1 MSTEIPQSI
10 REMKTPLNVLKEKF
24 GYSSF
29 RFEQEKAIN
38 NLLEGKDTFVLMPTG
53 GGKSLC
59 YQVPALVFEGLTVVI
74 SPLIS
79 LMKDQ
84 VDGLRLNGIE
94 AACLNSSVGMG
105 EQLEIIAK
113 MRSGKMKLLYVAP
126 EKFFGKEQQF
136 IELLK
141 TVNVSL
147 FAVDEA
153 HCISQ
158 WGHDFRPE
166 YLMIG
171 TMRSHFPNVPMIAL
185 TATADEVTRKD
196 IIRQLYL
203 KDPQI
208 FLSSF
213 NRPNIHYTVE
223 PKKDS
228 YNMMVKYLRA
238 RKDDSGVIYAF
249 SRKSV
254 EELAAKLRLEGFSV
268 RPYHAGLDK
277 KTREEN
283 QEFFIKDKVKIIVA
297 TIAFGMGIDKS
308 NVRYVIHADLPKNI
322 EGYYQETGRAG
333 RDGLKS
339 EAILF
344 YSSADLFKLKR
355 FMEGDNAEQTEL
367 MFKKLN
373 KMAEYCEIKTC
384 RRKFLL
390 EYFDEFYPDNCGS
403 CDVCL
408 TSYQKVD
415 ATLIAQ
421 KALSAVSRLEE
432 KFGINYVVDF
442 LRGSKSEK
450 IFYTHKGLKT
460 YGIGADLSK
469 EQWVNYLRELI
480 NEGYLKQ
487 EGEPYPIL
495 KLTEKSWPV
504 LQGEKRVSLV
514 ENTGQ
519 QKTSDIPQYNAAL
532 FNELKVLRNQ
542 LAEEENVPAYIVL
555 SDLTLQE
562 LATYLP
568 SKVEELSNITG
579 FGEIKTQRY
588 GAFFIENIVK
598 FCTKNSLKSRV
609 DQIPTQVITKPVSLT
624 TDTKLETL
632 NLFKVGNSLK
642 EIAEKRNLAVSTI
655 ETHLAH
661 FISEGELEIEALV
674 DKEKIAAIEEAIK
687 EHGDS
692 LLTPLKAV
700 LGEKYTY
707 GDIRAVVNYLKRKKS
722 LKIEL

>member
-1 MSTEIPQSI
+1 
-10 REMKTPLNVLKEKF
+10 MKTPLNVLKEKF
-24 GYSSF
+24 GYSTF

-38 NLLEGKDTFVLMPTG
+38 NILAGKDTFVLMPTG

-59 YQVPALVFEGLTVVI
+59 YQIPALIFEGLTVVI

-94 AACLNSSVGMG
+94 ASCLNSSVGIS

-113 MRSGKMKLLYVAP
+113 MRSGKLKLLYVAP
-126 EKFFGKEQQF
+126 ERFFGKEQQF
-136 IELLK
+136 LELLK
-141 TVNVSL
+141 SVKISL

-166 YLMIG
+166 YLMLG
-171 TMRSHFPNVPMIAL
+171 TMRSEFPDVPMMAL
-185 TATADEVTRKD
+185 TATADDITRKD
-196 IIRQLYL
+196 IISQLRL
-203 KDPQI
+203 KDPET

-213 NRPNIHYTVE
+213 NRPNIHYSVE

-228 YNMMVKYLRA
+228 YNTLVKYLRA

-249 SRKSV
+249 SRKAV

-283 QEFFIKDKVKIIVA
+283 QDLFIKDKVKIVVA

-308 NVRYVIHADLPKNI
+308 NVRYVIHVDLPKNI

-390 EYFDEFYPDNCGS
+390 EYFNEFHPEQCGS
-403 CDVCL
+403 CDVCNS
-408 TSYQKVD
+408 SYEKVD

-421 KALSAVSRLEE
+421 KALSAVARLEE

-450 IFYTHKGLKT
+450 IIYTHRGLKT
-460 YGIGADLSK
+460 YGIGAELSK
-469 EQWVNYLRELI
+469 EQWVNYLRELV
-480 NEGYLKQ
+480 NEGYLRQ

-495 KLTEKSWPV
+495 KLTEKSRPV
-504 LQGEKRVSLV
+504 LQGEKRVSLIQH
-514 ENTGQ
+514 TGQ
-519 QKTSDIPQYNAAL
+519 AKDGDTPTYNAGL
-532 FNELKVLRNQ
+532 FNDLKIVRNN
-542 LAEEENVPAYIVL
+542 LAEAENVPAYIIL
-555 SDLTLQE
+555 SDLSLQE

-568 SKVEELSNITG
+568 IKMTDLPLITG
-579 FGEIKTQRY
+579 FGEVKTERY
-588 GAFFIENIVK
+588 GLPFIEKIRE
-598 FCTKNSLKSRV
+598 FCSRHELPSKI
-609 DQIPTQVITKPVSLT
+609 DLIPNKKPPVPSHT
-624 TDTKLETL
+624 TDTKLESL
-632 NLFKVGNSLK
+632 SLFKEGKSVR
-642 EIAEKRNLAVSTI
+642 EIAEMRSLAASTV
-655 ETHLAH
+655 EGHLAH
-661 FISEGELEIEALV
+661 FIMEGDLNVETMVAP
-674 DKEKIAAIEEAIK
+674 EKIPAIEEAIK
-687 EHGDS
+687 LHGDS
-692 LLTPLKAV
+692 LLTPLKTV
-700 LGEKYTY
+700 LGEQYTY
-707 GDIRAVVNYLKRKKS
+707 GEIRAVVYYLKRKKDTKAS
-722 LKIEL
+722 S